1 MSAVDPSR
9 TESSRDSLRAF
20 SSLRGSL
27 RDLAFV
33 SLFLNGLSLALPLL
47 ILQIYDRILPS
58 AGLGTLALLIFG
70 VMIAL
75 VFEAILRLGR
85 SHITGWIGARFEH
98 RAGCKAFERIL
109 SSNIQDF
116 ARDGSGVHMERMN
129 ALATVKDFYAGQA
142 LLTLL
147 DLPFVGLYLALIW
160 YLGGILVAVPA
171 LMLLLF
177 VLSALAVGA
186 RLHGAVRD
194 RMIWDDRRFNF
205 IIEILSG
212 IHTVKAMAMEA
223 PMMRRYERLL
233 ESCTQ
238 GDHKTAMSSAA
249 ALNTGAFFSE
259 LTIVAVVGFGG
270 MLAIDGRLTVGGLA
284 ACTLLAGRS
293 LQPLQRAMG
302 IWTRFQTI
310 RLARRRMQQI
320 FAMPSENALGA
331 VAGEQPEIDG
341 GIDLDAVSFGYDADA
356 PPIIRDASIRIA
368 PGTCVG
374 ISGGNASGKS
384 TLLALMLGALRPD
397 TGAVSLDGR
406 DIASFDPAMLKRRVA
421 YLPQNG
427 VVFKGTIMDNITM
440 FDPGL
445 ADRAI
450 VVADDLGLDQVVE
463 AMPLGWETIIGDA
476 AMDAMPR
483 GIKQRIAI
491 ARGLVHKPSVVL
503 FDEANMAIDGVG
515 DAYLRDALEK
525 LKGQCTMVLVTYRPS
540 LLKLADTVYELE
552 NGALKP
558 RDDKPVATPSPSP
571 SVEAELAEAES

>member
-1 MSAVDPSR
+1 MSATDPSNAKSPRDTLR
-9 TESSRDSLRAF
+9 TF
-20 SSLRGSL
+20 TTLRGSL
-27 RDLAFV
+27 RDLAIV

-58 AGLGTLALLIFG
+58 AGLGTLTLLIFG
-70 VMIAL
+70 VMVAL
-75 VFEAILRLGR
+75 VCEAILRLGR
-85 SHITGWIGARFEH
+85 AHITGWIGARFEH
-98 RAGCKAFERIL
+98 RAGCQAFDRIL

-129 ALATVKDFYAGQA
+129 ALGTVKDFYAGQA
-142 LLTLL
+142 LLTML
-147 DLPFVGLYLALIW
+147 DLPFVGLYLGLIW
-160 YLGGILVAVPA
+160 YLGGILIVIPA

-177 VLSALAVGA
+177 GLSAIGVGI
-186 RLHGAVRD
+186 RLHRAVRD

-212 IHTVKAMAMEA
+212 IHTIKAMAMEA

-238 GDHKTAMSSAA
+238 GDHRTAMSSAA

-259 LTIVAVVGFGG
+259 LTMVAVVGFGA
-270 MLAIDGRLTVGGLA
+270 MLALSGQLTVGGLA

-320 FAMPSENALGA
+320 FAMPREHQMAEATTG
-331 VAGEQPEIDG
+331 PIEIDG
-341 GIDLDAVSFGYDADA
+341 GIELDAVTFGYDDDQ
-356 PPIIRDASIRIA
+356 PPIIRDVSIRIA
-368 PGTCVG
+368 PGACVG

-397 TGAVSLDGR
+397 TGTVALDGH
-406 DIASFDPAMLKRRVA
+406 DIGAFEPAALKRRIA

-440 FDPGL
+440 FDPTL

-450 VVADDLGLDQVVE
+450 EVTRDLGLDQVID
-463 AMPLGWETIIGDA
+463 AMPLGCETVIGDA

-491 ARGLVHKPSVVL
+491 ARGLVHKPDVVL

-515 DAYLRDALEK
+515 DAYLRDALEA
-525 LKGQCTMVLVTYRPS
+525 LKGQCTLVLVTYRPS
-540 LLKLADTVYELE
+540 LLKLADQVYELE
-552 NGALKP
+552 DGTLRP
-558 RDDKPVATPSPSP
+558 RDDKRATAPEPAAPVAQ
-571 SVEAELAEAES
+571 ELAEIDG